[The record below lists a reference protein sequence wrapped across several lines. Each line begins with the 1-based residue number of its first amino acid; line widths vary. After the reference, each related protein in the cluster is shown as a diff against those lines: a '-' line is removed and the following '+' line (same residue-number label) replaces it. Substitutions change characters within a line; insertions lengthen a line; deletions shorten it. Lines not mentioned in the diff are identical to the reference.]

1 MLCLRAIRPFSWRV
15 FHFRPFSFEPLI
27 SQMNNCTDEEQIF
40 GLIEKNKS
48 LLSEKQVGCALS
60 MLWQFQKQKTSSVK
74 NVDCVRNHP
83 QFLTLCNLATTKMGF
98 MSDSTLV
105 NVLYIIQQ

>member
-48 LLSEKQVGCALS
+48 LLLRKASGMCTQYALAVS
-60 MLWQFQKQKTSSVK
+60 KAEDQLSKKCGLCQKPS
-74 NVDCVRNHP
+74 N
-83 QFLTLCNLATTKMGF
+83 FLLF
-98 MSDSTLV
+98 V
-105 NVLYIIQQ
+105 I